1 MADRQRGQGVL
12 NNPYLLMGV
21 QLVLWGSYA
30 AVSKLVLG
38 SMAVWPFQCYS
49 FGIAFAALAVPYFA
63 KGGWSRLRKLGA
75 KNLLCLCAIAVPSFL
90 YYFFYATA
98 LSLTGAVEASV
109 LNYTFPVFV
118 LLLAWPVCG
127 ERPAPR
133 GVLAV
138 LLGLAGAVIV
148 LLGGGGGLGGF
159 VNAGALC
166 ALCGAVCWGLFSNLG
181 RRAPADAQTANLI
194 YMGVG
199 FLLSLCGMLAFSQF
213 EAPVGGDLL
222 CLVWNGAF
230 SLAAGYWVWFRVLDV
245 APAALAAN
253 LSFITPF
260 ANLLFI
266 ACLLHEP
273 IRWQHWAG
281 LAVILLGVLLQ
292 ALPTG
297 HGTAQRAGQK

>member
-1 MADRQRGQGVL
+1 
-12 NNPYLLMGV
+12 
-21 QLVLWGSYA
+21 
-30 AVSKLVLG
+30 
-38 SMAVWPFQCYS
+38 
-49 FGIAFAALAVPYFA
+49 
-63 KGGWSRLRKLGA
+63 
-75 KNLLCLCAIAVPSFL
+75 
-90 YYFFYATA
+90 
-98 LSLTGAVEASV
+98 
-109 LNYTFPVFV
+109 
-118 LLLAWPVCG
+118 
-127 ERPAPR
+127 
-133 GVLAV
+133 
-138 LLGLAGAVIV
+138 
-148 LLGGGGGLGGF
+148 
-159 VNAGALC
+159 
-166 ALCGAVCWGLFSNLG
+166 
-181 RRAPADAQTANLI
+181 
-194 YMGVG
+194 MGVG

-222 CLVWNGAF
+222 CLVWNGVF

-297 HGTAQRAGQK
+297 RGTAQRAGQK